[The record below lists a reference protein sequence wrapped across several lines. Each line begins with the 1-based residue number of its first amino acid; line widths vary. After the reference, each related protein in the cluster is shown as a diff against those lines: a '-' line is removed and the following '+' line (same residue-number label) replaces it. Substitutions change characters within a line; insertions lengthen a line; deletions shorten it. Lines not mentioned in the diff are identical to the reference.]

1 MAKPKFWTFD
11 HPILDKLP
19 PFNSEGISVLVERI
33 QKGDIKA
40 KEELLYQLLGYIKTR
55 LGKIL
60 YKESRLRHDIDGLIS
75 FLIEWLVKLIEQIF
89 CGKYIGNIVNYV
101 SASLRLYCLRYLD
114 TLLSYGP
121 AEHRYISGVA
131 QCNVCLDTIHMPPDA
146 NELLESLQS
155 AATTDSEHE
164 FIRLRM
170 EGYKNT
176 EIAQALSITTTDVSR
191 LRKTLMRHFN
201 EAS

>member
-1 MAKPKFWTFD
+1 
-11 HPILDKLP
+11 
-19 PFNSEGISVLVERI
+19 
-33 QKGDIKA
+33 
-40 KEELLYQLLGYIKTR
+40 
-55 LGKIL
+55 
-60 YKESRLRHDIDGLIS
+60 
-75 FLIEWLVKLIEQIF
+75 
-89 CGKYIGNIVNYV
+89 
-101 SASLRLYCLRYLD
+101 
-114 TLLSYGP
+114 
-121 AEHRYISGVA
+121 
-131 QCNVCLDTIHMPPDA
+131 MPPDA